1 VGTVAP
7 VLGQGDVQTRR
18 HRPGRTTFVRRQHNA
33 PSPHGQGARRG
44 QMDGLPRRTPRLKH
58 PVAGPNT
65 TARPKPHLSMS
76 SFPIPLHQRLSSFLA
91 CEMVAVALPC
101 HRIRRRG
108 STVHRYH
115 HCFAATIEVEIEM
128 SAAGIATANMTSRR
142 PYKRPVWTAL
152 GGVDLDKCP
161 SYPCHFVYV
170 QQVTPAAWSSV
181 QARCVAA
188 SPSTQRNSVVLA
200 LV

>member
-1 VGTVAP
+1 